1 MRRVACLFLTS
12 LLATAPAAAAEDG
25 VVVHFA
31 PGSPGS
37 KLAPRYSP
45 KGMKVALAAR
55 EAPAPE
61 GHAPLEGRLQLGP
74 AATRGSGRLV
84 VLARSKPEGPY
95 DLLWLDANGDG
106 ELGAEER
113 QQATPSTSR
122 GSTWTS
128 FQAAVRINHGTTETP
143 IEEDYPIGLWV
154 AVEDVAA
161 PVSYV
166 RFSRRGFRVGHVSLG
181 DAPHDVVLSDAD
193 NDGVLG
199 TGDWWA
205 LLPEGEAHGMEHSRK
220 VGDFAWSGTQAWK
233 LEVVGTAGREGR
245 LVPFDPGITP
255 EQDARNRDPL
265 WDDKQA
271 ERAEQPLVFAHDIE
285 AAIAAAREAGTP
297 WYLDFDTT
305 WCGPC
310 KSMDTYVY
318 TAKDVV
324 EAARGITCI
333 KVDGDE
339 HKELKERHHVESFP
353 TGILFAS
360 DGTELA
366 RFSGYRGVA
375 QMAAFFRKVSAT
387 TTEPAK

>member
-1 MRRVACLFLTS
+1 MRRVACLCLTL
-12 LLATAPAAAAEDG
+12 LLAAAPAAAHDG
-25 VVVHFA
+25 VPVHFE

-45 KGMKVALAAR
+45 KGMKVALTAR

-61 GHAPLEGRLQLGP
+61 GTAPLEGRLQLGP
-74 AATRGSGRLV
+74 ATTRGGGRLV
-84 VLARSKPEGPY
+84 VLARSKADGPY

-106 ELGAEER
+106 ELDATER

-128 FQAAVRINHGTTETP
+128 FDAVVRIHHGTAEAP
-143 IEEDYPIGLWV
+143 VEEDYPIGLWV

-161 PVSYV
+161 PVSFV
-166 RFSRRGFRVGHVSLG
+166 RFSRRGFRVGRVTLG
-181 DAPHDVVLSDAD
+181 DAPHDVVISDAD

-199 TGDWWA
+199 PGDWWA
-205 LLPEGEAHGMEHSRK
+205 LLPEGETHGMQHSRP
-220 VGDFAWSGTQAWK
+220 VGDFAWSGNQAWK
-233 LEVVGTAGREGR
+233 LELVGTAGREGR
-245 LVPFDPGITP
+245 LVAFDPGITP

-271 ERAEQPLVFAHDIE
+271 ERAEEPLVFAHDIE
-285 AAIAAAREAGTP
+285 AAIAAAREAGAS
-297 WYLDFDTT
+297 WYLDFETT

-310 KSMDTYVY
+310 KSMDAYVY

-333 KVDGDE
+333 KVDGDA
-339 HKELKERHHVESFP
+339 HKELKERHRVESFP

-375 QMAAFFRKVSAT
+375 AMVAFFRQVSAA